1 MKDTK
6 INEMKDTKII
16 EINGVKLEVDLRT
29 AKRVDQIRVG
39 DKVKVLKKQYSDYKV
54 YHGVVIGFE
63 PFEKLPTIIVACAI
77 VEYSSAK
84 MDFIYYNSQTKDVEI
99 VVANNDDEA
108 ALDQNDFISK
118 IDSEILKKE
127 AEITELNDR
136 KNYFLAKFKT
146 YWTPTKAD

>member
-6 INEMKDTKII
+6 TI

-39 DKVKVLKKQYSDYKV
+39 DKVKVLKKGYSDYKV
-54 YHGVVIGFE
+54 HHGVVIGFE
-63 PFEKLPTIIVACAI
+63 PFDQLPTIIVACAI

-84 MDFIYYNSQTKDVEI
+84 MEFIYYNSQSKDIEI
-99 VVANNDDEA
+99 VIASNDDEA

-118 IDSEILKKE
+118 IDHEIKKKE
-127 AEITELNDR
+127 HEIKELQD
-136 KNYFLAKFKT
+136 KANYFLAKFKA

>member
-1 MKDTK
+1 MKETK
-6 INEMKDTKII
+6 MI

-39 DKVKVLKKQYSDYKV
+39 DRVKVLKKQYSDYKV
-54 YHGVVIGFE
+54 HHGVVIGFE
-63 PFEKLPTIIVACAI
+63 PFDKLPTIIVACAI

-84 MDFIYYNSQTKDVEI
+84 MEFIYYNSQTKDVEI

-118 IDSEILKKE
+118 IDLEIEKKGN
-127 AEITELNDR
+127 EIKELR
-136 KNYFLAKFKT
+136 AKVNYFKAKFKT
-146 YWTPTKAD
+146 YWTPAKED

>member
-1 MKDTK
+1 MKQTK
-6 INEMKDTKII
+6 VI

-29 AKRVDQIRVG
+29 AKRVDEIRVG
-39 DKVKVLKKQYSDYKV
+39 DRVKVLKKQYSDYKV

-63 PFEKLPTIIVACAI
+63 PFDKLPTIIVACAI

-84 MDFIYYNSQTKDVEI
+84 MEFIYYNSQTKDVEI

-118 IDSEILKKE
+118 IDLEIEKKGN
-127 AEITELNDR
+127 EIKELRD
-136 KNYFLAKFKT
+136 KANYFKAKFKT
-146 YWTPTKAD
+146 YWTPAKED

>member
-1 MKDTK
+1 MKE
-6 INEMKDTKII
+6 NEMKENKII
-16 EINGVKLEVDLRT
+16 EINGVKLEVDLRS

-39 DKVKVLKKQYSDYKV
+39 DRVKVLKKQYSDYKV

-84 MDFIYYNSQTKDVEI
+84 MEFIYYNSQTKDVEI
-99 VVANNDDEA
+99 VIANNDDEA

-118 IDSEILKKE
+118 IDAEIAKKE
-127 AEITELNDR
+127 LEITELRD
-136 KNYFLAKFKT
+136 KANYFIAKFKT
-146 YWTPTKAD
+146 YWSSAKAD